1 MRLKLQM
8 TVGSAVVIAAL
19 AMLSIATPFAVSAMA
34 TSTKSASVAQTTCH
48 TRLNNGNSGHIGSE
62 SSSPCIIGNVL
73 VECGLRFG
81 ACESTKSRYLKCKIS
96 AEKGK
101 IVHFVEDPNGPII
114 GTRLENAYKV
124 VTCKGSAT
132 ILKVYIRKGENG
144 TYVWQLV
151 RAHSAHSLTIRL
163 HWRRHSLSDNGL
175 DIFAQH

>member
-8 TVGSAVVIAAL
+8 TVRSAAVVAAL
-19 AMLSIATPFAVSAMA
+19 VALSLATPFAVSATA

-48 TRLNNGNSGHIGSE
+48 IRLNNGNSGHIGD
-62 SSSPCIIGNVL
+62 SSSPCIIGNLL

-81 ACESTKSRYLKCKIS
+81 ACESTKSRYFKCKIS

-101 IVHFVEDPNGPII
+101 IVHFIEDPNGPII
-114 GTRLENAYKV
+114 GTRLENAYKL

-144 TYVWQLV
+144 SYVWQLV
-151 RAHSAHSLTIRL
+151 RAHGAHSLTIRL